1 MLDFRLPTEEDRAAL
16 ESYVAEHRAAGE
28 TGRLTAAAKLESMP
42 FGSWLSKV
50 YGHTSQDS
58 PKSSYVMLCL
68 DTDRPE
74 PDGRPRLV
82 GIVNI
87 RPWLTEEDAEVY
99 GHVGYGVRPTERRKG
114 YGTQMMRY
122 AIWFCRQKGLKR
134 VVAGCYKANAASAG
148 VLRKCGGVLY
158 KEGDFYTPGVIS
170 QYYEWT

>member
-74 PDGRPRLV
+74 PDGMDSEQRKMMKKAAETVREAMKDSPA
-82 GIVNI
+82 
-87 RPWLTEEDAEVY
+87 EEHSIE
-99 GHVGYGVRPTERRKG
+99 
-114 YGTQMMRY
+114 
-122 AIWFCRQKGLKR
+122 
-134 VVAGCYKANAASAG
+134 
-148 VLRKCGGVLY
+148 
-158 KEGDFYTPGVIS
+158 
-170 QYYEWT
+170 